1 MSQKIMPL
9 AAIPATGPDGVA
21 TASKATLGVGELL
34 FISGRISAGT
44 VSLRPYFWEPET
56 TSTTG
61 IGGAW
66 IPLGGDAVAGN
77 NPISFDSAQY
87 GGAANGSYTI
97 RRAQVI
103 FVLVKENNVGAVV
116 DFVHISS
123 ELSTVGQ

>member
-1 MSQKIMPL
+1 MAKITPL
-9 AAIPATGPDGVA
+9 AAIPTAPEDVA
-21 TASKATLGVGELL
+21 AGAQATLGVGELL

-44 VSLRPYFWEPET
+44 VSLRPYFWEVET
-56 TSTTG
+56 SSTTG

-77 NPISFDSAQY
+77 NPISFDASQY

-103 FVLVKENNVGAVV
+103 FVLVKEDDVGSTI